1 MFSSIKLAC
10 GGDNNKKQMGW
21 LVMNSFDQRDYITV
35 EDDDGIEKQFA
46 VEALFNME
54 NKNYA
59 FLRSVNNKNDL
70 FVMQIEDD
78 EDGQVLTKIKDQQKR
93 EMVLDAY
100 QIAVQ
105 CNPAE

>member
-1 MFSSIKLAC
+1 MR
-10 GGDNNKKQMGW
+10 W

-35 EDDDGIEKQFA
+35 EDEDGIEKQFA

-70 FVMQIEDD
+70 FVMAVEDD

>member
-1 MFSSIKLAC
+1 
-10 GGDNNKKQMGW
+10 
-21 LVMNSFDQRDYITV
+21 MNSFDQRDYITV
-35 EDDDGIEKQFA
+35 EDEDGIEKQFA

-70 FVMQIEDD
+70 FVMAVEDD

>member
-1 MFSSIKLAC
+1 
-10 GGDNNKKQMGW
+10 
-21 LVMNSFDQRDYITV
+21 MNTFDQRDYITV
-35 EDDDGIEKQFA
+35 EDDEGLEKQFA

-59 FLRSVNNKNDL
+59 FLRSVINKNDL
-70 FVMQIEDD
+70 YVMQVEDD
-78 EDGQVLTKIKDQQKR
+78 EDGQVLIKIKDQQKR

>member
-1 MFSSIKLAC
+1 MR
-10 GGDNNKKQMGW
+10 W
-21 LVMNSFDQRDYITV
+21 LVMNSFDQRDHITV
-35 EDDDGIEKQFA
+35 EDEDGIEKQFA

-70 FVMQIEDD
+70 FVMEVEDD

>member
-1 MFSSIKLAC
+1 
-10 GGDNNKKQMGW
+10 
-21 LVMNSFDQRDYITV
+21 
-35 EDDDGIEKQFA
+35 
-46 VEALFNME
+46 ME
-54 NKNYA
+54 
-59 FLRSVNNKNDL
+59 V
-70 FVMQIEDD
+70 EDD